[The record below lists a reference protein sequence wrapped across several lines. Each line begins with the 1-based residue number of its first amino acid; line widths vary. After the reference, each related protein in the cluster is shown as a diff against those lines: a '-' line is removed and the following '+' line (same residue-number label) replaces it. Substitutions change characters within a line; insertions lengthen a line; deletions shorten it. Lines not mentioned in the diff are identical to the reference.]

1 VKPHLAI
8 LAVVLLAAIGGGL
21 WLRARQAPHGDAA
34 TLTAE
39 GIRLEEQNDLDGAA
53 ARYEAAVAA
62 DDGARQARLRLG
74 MLRFKQA
81 KWEEAVPIMMRAADE
96 NPSDGELL
104 INLGTALLQLD
115 RNVEGIAWLERAVT
129 VVPDSP
135 AAHNNLGVAL
145 AKEGRYEE
153 AAAQFERTLQL
164 KPDHRS
170 AGRSL
175 QLVRQQTP
183 APGNRPPPSP

>member
-8 LAVVLLAAIGGGL
+8 LAVVLLAAVGGGL
-21 WLRARQAPHGDAA
+21 WLRAQQAPHADVAA
-34 TLTAE
+34 LTAE
-39 GIRLEEQNDLDGAA
+39 GIRLEDQNDFDGAA
-53 ARYEAAVAA
+53 ARYEAALSA
-62 DDGARQARLRLG
+62 DDGARQARLRLA

-81 KWEEAVPIMMRAADE
+81 KWEEAVPLMMRAADE
-96 NPSDGELL
+96 NPADGELL

-115 RNVEGIAWLERAVT
+115 RNVEGIAWLEKAVA

-153 AAAQFERTLQL
+153 SAKQFERTLEL

-175 QLVRQQTP
+175 QLVRQQIP
-183 APGNRPPPSP
+183 ARVR

>member
-8 LAVVLLAAIGGGL
+8 FALILLIAVGGGL
-21 WLRARQAPHGDAA
+21 WLRARQAPSADVAA
-34 TLTAE
+34 LTAV
-39 GIRLEEQNDLDGAA
+39 GIRLEDQGDVDGAA
-53 ARYEAAVAA
+53 ARYEAALAA
-62 DDGARQARLRLG
+62 DDGAKPARARLA

-81 KWEEAVPIMMRAADE
+81 KWEEAVPLMMRAADE
-96 NPSDGELL
+96 NPADGEML

-115 RNVEGIAWLERAVT
+115 RNEEGVTYLERAVT

-145 AKEGRYEE
+145 AKQGLFEE
-153 AAAQFERTLQL
+153 AAAQFERTLEL

-175 QLVRQQTP
+175 QLVRQQIP
-183 APGNRPPPSP
+183 ARPQ

>member
-1 VKPHLAI
+1 MKPHLIA
-8 LAVVLLAAIGGGL
+8 LAVLLSIAVGAGL
-21 WLRARQAPHGDAA
+21 WLRAHKNPPVDVAA
-34 TLTAE
+34 LVAE
-39 GIRLEEQNDLDGAA
+39 GIRLEEQGDRDGAA
-53 ARYEAAVAA
+53 ARYQAALAA
-62 DDGARQARLRLG
+62 DDGATDARLRLG

-81 KWEEAVPIMMRAADE
+81 KWEEAVPIMMRAAQE
-96 NPSDGELL
+96 NPKDGELL

-115 RNVEGIAWLERAVT
+115 RNQEGIVWLQKAVE

-145 AKEGRYEE
+145 AKEERWEE
-153 AAAQFERTLQL
+153 SAAQFQRTLEL

-175 QLVRQQTP
+175 ELVRQQVP
-183 APGNRPPPSP
+183 ARVR